1 MMFLKRC
8 AEYGDEPK
16 SARCRPESQS
26 DRFERGSMNLL
37 LKNYLAFGIAC
48 VGFIGTLSFGAGP
61 ADDAIVEADRTVVAA
76 LAKGDKSAA
85 NKWLDQDFNWIDS
98 EGIMWF
104 KDDAFRAAL
113 KPLITAG
120 DDIKVIEHKYGK
132 SVVWIQW
139 NQGNKYSARF
149 WVKRPSGWKLLH
161 TTEIAAVPKRD
172 FQTVAPTY
180 DIPCNNPC
188 KAVPYKPLTAG
199 EKAALDEWQE
209 QESGQANWEKHVA
222 DDMDQRVV
230 STYGG
235 ASPSKAD
242 RIAGMN
248 RRKAENSNAPKVGA
262 APALWIRTWDFDDAV
277 VMVSIQPTY
286 GDKAYWSSRV
296 LAKNKEGVWQMME
309 SYHNYVLASPVMTA
323 TPNQPD
329 LK

>member
-1 MMFLKRC
+1 MTRLGNNSLII
-8 AEYGDEPK
+8 A
-16 SARCRPESQS
+16 
-26 DRFERGSMNLL
+26 
-37 LKNYLAFGIAC
+37 IAC
-48 VGFIGTLSFGAGP
+48 VSLTGTLSLTAAQ
-61 ADDAIVEADRTVVAA
+61 ADDAIVTADRAVVAA
-76 LAKGDKSAA
+76 LAKGDKAAA
-85 NKWLDQDFNWIDS
+85 NKWLDNDFSWIDP
-98 EGIMWF
+98 EGIMWY
-104 KDDAFRAAL
+104 KDDAFRAGL
-113 KPLITAG
+113 KPLISAG
-120 DDIKVIEHKYGK
+120 DDAKVIEHKYGK

-172 FQTVAPTY
+172 FQTVPPTY

-188 KAVPYKPLTAG
+188 KAVPYKPLSAG

-209 QESGQANWEKHVA
+209 QESSQANWIKHVA

-235 ASPSKAD
+235 LSPSKAD
-242 RIAGMN
+242 RIAAMN
-248 RRKAENSNAPKVGA
+248 RRRAANPNAPKVGA
-262 APALWIRTWDFDDAV
+262 APALWIRTWDFGDTV
-277 VMVSIQPTY
+277 VMVSIQPSY

-296 LAKNKEGVWQMME
+296 LAKNAAGLWQMME
-309 SYHNYVLASPVMTA
+309 SYHNYVQASPVMTA

>member
-1 MMFLKRC
+1 
-8 AEYGDEPK
+8 
-16 SARCRPESQS
+16 
-26 DRFERGSMNLL
+26 MNHFGNNCL
-37 LKNYLAFGIAC
+37 NIGIAC
-48 VGFIGTLSFGAGP
+48 LGLAGTLNLADAA
-61 ADDAIVEADRTVVAA
+61 ADDPIVTADRAVVAA
-76 LAKGDKSAA
+76 LAKGDKAAA
-85 NKWLDQDFNWIDS
+85 NKWLDQDFSWVDS
-98 EGIMWF
+98 EGIMWS
-104 KDDAFRAAL
+104 KDDAFRAGL
-113 KPLITAG
+113 KPLVSAG
-120 DDIKVIEHKYGK
+120 DDIKVIEHKYGNK
-132 SVVWIQW
+132 VVWIQW

-172 FQTVAPTY
+172 FQTVAPAY
-180 DIPCNNPC
+180 DIPCDNPC
-188 KAVPYKPLTAG
+188 KAVPYKPLSAG

-209 QESGQANWEKHVA
+209 QESSQANWEKHVA

-248 RRKAENSNAPKVGA
+248 RRKAANENAPKVGA
-262 APALWIRTWDFDDAV
+262 APALWIRTWDFDDVV
-277 VMVSIQPTY
+277 VMVSIQPSY

-296 LAKNKEGVWQMME
+296 LAKNAAAVWQMME

>member
-1 MMFLKRC
+1 MNRFSRDVLAIGIVSIGC
-8 AEYGDEPK
+8 VA
-16 SARCRPESQS
+16 SAVI
-26 DRFERGSMNLL
+26 
-37 LKNYLAFGIAC
+37 LAA
-48 VGFIGTLSFGAGP
+48 AGGE
-61 ADDAIVEADRTVVAA
+61 DAIATADKAVVTA
-76 LAKGDKSAA
+76 LANGDKAAA
-85 NKWLDQDFNWIDS
+85 NKWLDPDFNWIDS
-98 EGIMWF
+98 EGVMWF
-104 KDDAFRAAL
+104 KEDAFRAGL
-113 KPLITAG
+113 KPLITTG
-120 DDIKVIEHKYGK
+120 DDIKITEHKYGK

-139 NQGNKYSARF
+139 NQGAKYSARF

-161 TTEIAAVPKRD
+161 TPEIAAIPKRD
-172 FQTVAPTY
+172 FQTVEPTY

-188 KAVPYKPLTAG
+188 KAVPYKPVSPG

-209 QESGQANWEKHVA
+209 QESSQANWEKRVA

-242 RIAGMN
+242 RIVGMN
-248 RRKAENSNAPKVGA
+248 KRKAANANGPKVGA
-262 APALWIRTWDFDDAV
+262 APALWIRTWDFGDAV

-296 LAKNKEGVWQMME
+296 LALNAAGLWQMME
-309 SYHNYVLASPVMTA
+309 SYHNYVLSSPVMTA